1 MRARQIPLAALAA
14 AALAAGA
21 AGCGDDDG
29 GTVTTA
35 AAQQTQPPPAATE
48 PTASAPDATPPAPP
62 TATSE
67 QEIPTSTV
75 PPPPATTPTPAEEQG
90 GGGEEAV
97 RVPATYVIRDGR
109 LTPPTI
115 SVPPR
120 LAIELTV
127 VSDGAPHVL
136 VLRTP
141 QARTLRVE
149 AGARASLRMPGLRA
163 GSYALTLDGK
173 PAGELI
179 AGGEVGP

>member
-1 MRARQIPLAALAA
+1 MRARQLPLAAIAA

-29 GTVTTA
+29 AATTA
-35 AAQQTQPPPAATE
+35 AAEQTQAPPSATE

-62 TATSE
+62 TATDAV
-67 QEIPTSTV
+67 PTTTV
-75 PPPPATTPTPAEEQG
+75 PNPPSTTPTRAEEQG

-97 RVPATYVIRDGR
+97 RVPATFVIRSGR

-120 LAIELTV
+120 LAIELTLRG
-127 VSDGAPHVL
+127 DDAAHVL
-136 VLRTP
+136 VLRAP
-141 QARTLRVE
+141 QPRTLRVA
-149 AGARASLRMPGLRA
+149 AGGQASLRMPGLRA
-163 GSYALTLDGK
+163 GSYDITLDGR

>member
-1 MRARQIPLAALAA
+1 MRARQLPLAALAA
-14 AALAAGA
+14 AALV

-29 GTVTTA
+29 DAGSTA
-35 AAQQTQPPPAATE
+35 AVQQTQAPPAATE

-62 TATSE
+62 TATDA
-67 QEIPTSTV
+67 IPTTTV
-75 PPPPATTPTPAEEQG
+75 PAPPRTTPTPAEEQG

-97 RVPATYVIRDGR
+97 RVPATFVVQGGR

-120 LAIELTV
+120 LAIEL
-127 VSDGAPHVL
+127 SLRADDAAHVL

-141 QARTLRVE
+141 QPQTLRVE
-149 AGARASLRMPGLRA
+149 AGGTASLRMPGLRA
-163 GSYALTLDGK
+163 GSYEITLDGRA
-173 PAGELI
+173 AGELI

>member
-14 AALAAGA
+14 AAFAAGA

-29 GTVTTA
+29 GSTTTA
-35 AAQQTQPPPAATE
+35 AVQETQPPPASTE

-62 TATSE
+62 TATDAN
-67 QEIPTSTV
+67 PTSTV
-75 PPPPATTPTPAEEQG
+75 PPPPQTTPTPAEEQG

-97 RVPATYVIRDGR
+97 RVPATFVIVDGR

-120 LAIELTV
+120 LAIELSLR
-127 VSDGAPHVL
+127 SDGAAHVL
-136 VLRTP
+136 VLRSP
-141 QARTLRVE
+141 QPQTLRVE
-149 AGARASLRMPGLRA
+149 AGGQASVRMPGLRA
-163 GSYALTLDGK
+163 GSYDITLDGK